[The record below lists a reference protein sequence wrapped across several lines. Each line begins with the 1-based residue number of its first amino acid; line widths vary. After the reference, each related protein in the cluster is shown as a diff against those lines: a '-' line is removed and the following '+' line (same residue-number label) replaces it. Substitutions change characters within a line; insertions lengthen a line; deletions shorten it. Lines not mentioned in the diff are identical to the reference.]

1 MNENAEQPRETIVE
15 CDQVSIERNGVA
27 VLEDITFTVPR
38 GTLAGLVGPNGAGK
52 TTLLKAMLGLVP
64 ISSGRLELFGHPA
77 DSLNHKHRSVGYVPQ
92 RVDISLRFPA
102 TVADVVMMGRYA
114 EVGSLRFPGEEDQR
128 DVENSLALVGISDLA
143 KRPVGRLSGGEQRRV
158 LLAQA
163 LTASTRLL
171 ILDEPTIGLDL
182 PAEQEFYALL
192 RRLQKEL
199 ALTIVVVSH
208 DLVALAG
215 EADQLLC
222 INRRMHVHGHPDD
235 VVHSHAIREAYSCE
249 FDFIAGELAHH
260 EHEGAKTD
268 DGSSKQDGKN

>member
-1 MNENAEQPRETIVE
+1 MIETAQTREPNVVE
-15 CDQVSIERNGVA
+15 CDGVGIERHGVT
-27 VLEDITFTVPR
+27 VLENITFNVPR
-38 GTLAGLVGPNGAGK
+38 GTLNGLVGPNGAGK

-64 ISSGRLELFGHPA
+64 ITSGRLEVFGRSA
-77 DSLNHKHRSVGYVPQ
+77 DSADRKDRAVGYVPQ
-92 RVDISLRFPA
+92 RIDISVRFPA
-102 TVADVVMMGRYA
+102 SVADVVLMGRYKEIGTWGFPRESDRTDA
-114 EVGSLRFPGEEDQR
+114 LRSLE
-128 DVENSLALVGISDLA
+128 LVGIQDLA
-143 KRPVGRLSGGEQRRV
+143 RRSVGRLSGGEQRRV

-182 PAEQEFYALL
+182 PAEQEFYGLL

-215 EADQLLC
+215 EADQLMC
-222 INRRMHVHGHPDD
+222 INRRMHVHGNPDD

-260 EHEGAKTD
+260 EHEGAKAHEHTPQ
-268 DGSSKQDGKN
+268 KGKSD